1 MSAFIWLKCCKLF
14 HRAPLTQIRMLDFS
28 ISRQS
33 YLFRAFISVP
43 DEAAAAIAT
52 LRIHRIVEIWMCRYV
67 GHMWSVFVLLSDRT
81 CSLLM
86 ISDLVMATRS
96 PSSTA
101 KAGKEMT
108 DRRPASIS
116 FEVEARGSMEHRMD
130 WGGNTRTCWA
140 GGQGSGGRCR
150 GGWRWSWRYLTM
162 LHLIG
167 QNVDDW
173 LRPSVSTEEIQLVY
187 GLQSRLW
194 TGPTHTDQH
203 TRPWTRTCRIRHLLL
218 FSSMSSLD

>member
-1 MSAFIWLKCCKLF
+1 MCWL
-14 HRAPLTQIRMLDFS
+14 T
-28 ISRQS
+28 
-33 YLFRAFISVP
+33 
-43 DEAAAAIAT
+43 
-52 LRIHRIVEIWMCRYV
+52 
-67 GHMWSVFVLLSDRT
+67 HMWSVFVLLSDRT

-116 FEVEARGSMEHRMD
+116 LEVEARGSMEHRMD

-140 GGQGSGGRCR
+140 GGQGSGGWCG

-203 TRPWTRTCRIRHLLL
+203 THPWTRACLIQHLLL
-218 FSSMSSLD
+218 FSLMSSLD